1 MRKVQGIRFK
11 VHGWGLPWQTLRG
24 SGLTGHTVCLG
35 LTLMA
40 SVVFAQQPA
49 ELKANADAAYMA
61 GNFSVAIDD
70 YEKVLAQG
78 FVSPEVH
85 YNLGNAYFK
94 AGRIAPS
101 ILHYERAIKLAP
113 MDEDIAFN
121 LKLAQLSTK
130 DRIEV
135 MPELFFITWWKALL
149 RALPMDGW
157 AWSAVISLFL
167 VLSGLGIFR
176 FSANEGLRR
185 TLFYTAIVVGLWG
198 LFSGYAAQQQY
209 RRLMND
215 DRAVVMRPTV
225 NVKSAPEQSGKDL
238 FVVHEGLVVQITET
252 IGNYYRIRLADGN
265 VGWVPKEAVE
275 GI

>member
-1 MRKVQGIRFK
+1 MKKVIGYWLMVNGR
-11 VHGWGLPWQTLRG
+11 GLTLQTL
-24 SGLTGHTVCLG
+24 CLG
-35 LTLMA
+35 LTMLV

-49 ELKANADAAYMA
+49 QLKAAADSAYMA
-61 GNFSVAIDD
+61 GNFAAAIEGYETVLGQGSVSA
-70 YEKVLAQG
+70 
-78 FVSPEVH
+78 EVH
-85 YNLGNAYFK
+85 FNLGNAYFK

-101 ILHYERAIKLAP
+101 ILQYERAHKLAP
-113 MDEDIAFN
+113 QDEDIAFN

-157 AWSAVISLFL
+157 AWSAIVSLLL
-167 VLSGLGIFR
+167 VLIGLGIFR
-176 FSANEGLRR
+176 FSASESLRR
-185 TLFYTAIVVGLWG
+185 MLFYTAILVGMWG

-209 RRLMND
+209 QRLVND

-238 FVVHEGLVVQITET
+238 FVVHEGLVVRITET
-252 IGNYYRIRLADGN
+252 IGSYYRIRLADGN
-265 VGWVPKEAVE
+265 VGWVPQEAVE

>member
-1 MRKVQGIRFK
+1 MRRVNGYWLLVIGRGLTWQGR
-11 VHGWGLPWQTLRG
+11 GLPWQATC
-24 SGLTGHTVCLG
+24 VA

-40 SVVFAQQPA
+40 SVVFAQQPN
-49 ELKANADAAYMA
+49 EVKATADAAYMA
-61 GNFSVAIDD
+61 GDFTAAIEG
-70 YEKVLAQG
+70 YEQVLGQG
-78 FVSPEVH
+78 FASAEVH

-101 ILHYERAIKLAP
+101 VLQYERAHKLAP
-113 MDEDIAFN
+113 QDEDIAFN
-121 LKLAQLSTK
+121 LKLARLSTK

-135 MPELFFITWWKALL
+135 MPELFFITWWNTLL

-157 AWSAVISLFL
+157 AWSAIISLL
-167 VLSGLGIFR
+167 SVLLGLGIFR
-176 FSANEGLRR
+176 FSANESLRR
-185 TLFYTAIVVGLWG
+185 TLFYTATVVGLWG

-209 RRLMND
+209 QRLVND

-238 FVVHEGLVVQITET
+238 FVVHEGLVVQVTET
-252 IGNYYRIRLADGN
+252 IGTWYRIRLTDGN
-265 VGWVPKEAVE
+265 VGWVPQEAVE